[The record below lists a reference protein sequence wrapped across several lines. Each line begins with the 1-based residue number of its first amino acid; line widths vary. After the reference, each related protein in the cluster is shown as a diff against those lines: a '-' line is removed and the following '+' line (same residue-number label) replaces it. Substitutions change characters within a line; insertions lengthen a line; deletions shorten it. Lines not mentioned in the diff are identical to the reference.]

1 MIGVYVHHIWLYLTI
16 VRLSDDIEENPR
28 PKRNSNQLFSICHWE
43 S

>member
-16 VRLSDDIEENPR
+16 VRLSDDIEENPG